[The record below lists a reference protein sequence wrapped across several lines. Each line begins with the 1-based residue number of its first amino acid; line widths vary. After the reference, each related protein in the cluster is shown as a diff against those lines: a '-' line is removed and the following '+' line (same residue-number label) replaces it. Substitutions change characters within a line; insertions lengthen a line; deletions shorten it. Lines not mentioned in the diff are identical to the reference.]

1 MQVYVEP
8 LKRAG
13 ERKLISCTPINQ
25 ISVDRDNGCLVL
37 TFEAGGM
44 YDNKSK
50 YKYTLELS
58 SDCAET
64 LQAALADGML
74 DTRH

>member
-13 ERKLISCTPINQ
+13 DRKLISCSPINQ
-25 ISVDRDNGCLVL
+25 ISVDRDNGRLVL

-58 SDCAET
+58 ASSAEA
-64 LQAALADGML
+64 LKAALAQDMF